1 MTQAERLP
9 LPVLEDVRWIPL
21 PQFRDSRGLL
31 TAAEGMRDVPFPIAR
46 IFLLSDVPAGQERG
60 AHAHYD
66 TEQVAVAVRGSLQLE
81 VSDGLRTSS
90 FRLDDSARGLFLP
103 RMIWNRLSDFT
114 AEAVCLVMAS
124 TPYAPDR
131 YLRTWAEFCAARG
144 VSAGRQTAREGT
156 GR

>member
-1 MTQAERLP
+1 VTQAERLP
-9 LPVLEDVRWIPL
+9 LPALGDVRWIPL

-31 TAAEGMRDVPFPIAR
+31 TVAEGMRDVPFPIAR

-90 FRLDDSARGLFLP
+90 FRLDDSARGLFL
-103 RMIWNRLSDFT
+103 
-114 AEAVCLVMAS
+114 AS
-124 TPYAPDR
+124 TPYTPDR

-144 VSAGRQTAREGT
+144 VSAGRQTTREGT

>member
-1 MTQAERLP
+1 MTPAERRP
-9 LPVLEDVRWIPL
+9 FPSLEDVRWIPL

-31 TAAEGMRDVPFPIAR
+31 TVAEGMRDVPFPIAR
-46 IFLLSDVPAGQERG
+46 IFLLSGIPAGQERG

-81 VSDGLRTSS
+81 VSDGLRTGS

-114 AEAVCLVMAS
+114 AEAVCLVLAS

-144 VSAGRQTAREGT
+144 VSAGRQTVREAT